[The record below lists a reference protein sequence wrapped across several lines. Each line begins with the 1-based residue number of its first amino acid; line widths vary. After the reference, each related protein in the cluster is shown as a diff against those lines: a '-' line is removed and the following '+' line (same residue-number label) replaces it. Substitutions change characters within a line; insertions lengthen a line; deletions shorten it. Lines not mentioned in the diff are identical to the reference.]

1 MNISIQFNTDDFI
14 ASFNSVIKYQVDT
27 IEKNLNTTA
36 EKILEESKD
45 RTPVDIGTLRDNSD
59 FEVKKEDYALVAWIG
74 YFEFYGV
81 YVHQG
86 TGIFALHGDGRKTP
100 WWWKGT
106 TEKWEGW
113 HHTHGQ
119 KPKQF
124 LWDTLTDYID
134 KIPLLLAEGLT

>member
-1 MNISIQFNTDDFI
+1 MNISINFNTDEFI
-14 ASFNSVIKYQVDT
+14 SSIHSAIKYQVET
-27 IEKNLNTTA
+27 IEQNTNKVA

-59 FEVKKEDYALVAWIG
+59 FEVKKEDYELVAWIG

-86 TGIFALHGDGRKTP
+86 TGIFALNGDGRKTK
-100 WWWKGT
+100 WNWFGT
-106 TEKWEGW
+106 TEKWAGW
-113 HHTHGQ
+113 HTTHGQ